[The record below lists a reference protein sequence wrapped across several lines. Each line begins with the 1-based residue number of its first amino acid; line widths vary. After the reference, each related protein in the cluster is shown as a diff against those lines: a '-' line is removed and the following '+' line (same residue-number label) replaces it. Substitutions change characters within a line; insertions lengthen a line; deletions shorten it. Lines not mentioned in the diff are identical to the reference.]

1 MKTID
6 CIPSLGRKECVRYLG
21 VLIDSN
27 LSWKH
32 HITIYLFST
41 KISKSL
47 GILARLRHFVPS
59 NTLLNMYQSLIQP
72 YLFYGIAVWG
82 QAARTNL
89 EKILVL
95 QKHALCLIYF
105 KPFRFHAVPLFKL
118 LNVLPLNLLYFQNN
132 LPYLLSMMCSIM

>member
-1 MKTID
+1 M
-6 CIPSLGRKECVRYLG
+6 SLERKECVRYLG

-32 HITIYLFST
+32 HVTYIST

-72 YLFYGIAVWG
+72 YLSYDIAVWG

-89 EKILVL
+89 ERILVL
-95 QKHALCLIYF
+95 QKCALCLIYF
-105 KPFRFHAVPLFKL
+105 QLIRFHALQYLCLNYRMFFL
-118 LNVLPLNLLYFQNN
+118 LIFFNN
-132 LPYLLSMMCSIM
+132 LPYYARCIQ